1 MSRSFTETQTW
12 VFDLDNTLYPADS
25 NLFAQIDVKMGEF
38 IAQYL
43 DVSFERARYLQKN
56 YYRQY
61 GTTLSGLMKVHDMQ
75 PDAFLDYVH
84 EIDLAPV
91 PEHPELAAAIRALP
105 GRKYIFTAGSRKH
118 AENVAGKIGVLDLF
132 DDIMDI
138 VDTSF
143 VPKERAEAY
152 NTFLTRHGVDP
163 KQAAMFE
170 DMPHNLLPAHL
181 LGMTTTL
188 VHSSYVDH
196 PIQLKIR
203 EWKEPPDH
211 VHHMTEDLHGFLVD
225 VPLQQIS
232 GQQISGKQTAGNSD
246 STNNT

>member
-1 MSRSFTETQTW
+1 MSRDFSETQTW

-43 DVSFERARYLQKN
+43 EVSYERARYLQKN

-61 GTTLSGLMKVHDMQ
+61 GTTLAGLMKVHNME
-75 PDAFLDYVH
+75 PTAFLEYVH
-84 EIDLAPV
+84 DIDLAPI
-91 PEHPELAAAIRALP
+91 PEHPELADAINALP
-105 GRKYIFTAGSRKH
+105 GRKYIFTAGSRRH
-118 AENVAGKIGVLDLF
+118 AENVAGKIGVLHLF

-143 VPKERAEAY
+143 VPKEQAEAY
-152 NTFLTRHGVDP
+152 STFLKRHGVEP

-170 DMPHNLLPAHL
+170 DMPHNLLPAHM

-188 VHSSYVDH
+188 VHSSYLDH

-203 EWKEPPDH
+203 EWDAPPEH
-211 VHHMTEDLHGFLVD
+211 IHHMTEDLTGFLRD
-225 VPLQQIS
+225 VTPTQVAVRDADLR
-232 GQQISGKQTAGNSD
+232 
-246 STNNT
+246 

>member
-1 MSRSFTETQTW
+1 MSRGFHETETW

-43 DVSFERARYLQKN
+43 EVSYERARYLQKN

-61 GTTLSGLMKVHDMQ
+61 GTTLSGLMQVHNME
-75 PDAFLDYVH
+75 PTAFLDYVH
-84 EIDLAPV
+84 DIDLAPI
-91 PEHPELAAAIRALP
+91 PEHPELAEAIAELP
-105 GRKYIFTAGSRKH
+105 GRKFIFTAGSRRH

-143 VPKERAEAY
+143 VAKEQAEAY
-152 NTFLTRHGVDP
+152 DTFLKRHDVDP
-163 KQAAMFE
+163 RQSAMFE
-170 DMPHNLLPAHL
+170 DMPHNLVPAHM

-188 VHSSYVDH
+188 VHSSYLDH
-196 PIQLKIR
+196 PVQLKIR
-203 EWKEPPDH
+203 EWDAPPEH
-211 VHHMTEDLHGFLVD
+211 VHHMTEDLHGFLRE
-225 VPLQQIS
+225 VPL
-232 GQQISGKQTAGNSD
+232 AHVAERD
-246 STNNT
+246 A

>member
-12 VFDLDNTLYPADS
+12 VFDLDNTLYSADS

-61 GTTLSGLMKVHDMQ
+61 GTTLSGLMKVHDMK
-75 PDAFLDYVH
+75 PGAFLDYVH

-91 PEHPELAAAIRALP
+91 PEHPELAKAIDALP
-105 GRKYIFTAGSRKH
+105 GRKFIFTAGSRKH
-118 AENVAGKIGVLDLF
+118 AENVAGKIGVLHLF

-143 VPKERAEAY
+143 VPKEQAEAY
-152 NTFLTRHGVDP
+152 DTFLKRHGVDP

-170 DMPHNLLPAHL
+170 DMPHNLLPAHM

-203 EWKEPPDH
+203 EWKVPPEH
-211 VHHMTEDLHGFLVD
+211 VHHMTEDLQGFLVD

-232 GQQISGKQTAGNSD
+232 ETAD
-246 STNNT
+246 

>member
-1 MSRSFTETQTW
+1 MSRGFDETQTW

-43 DVSFERARYLQKN
+43 GVSMERARYLQKN

-61 GTTLSGLMKVHDMQ
+61 GTTLSGLMKVHNMD
-75 PDAFLDYVH
+75 PTDFLDYVH
-84 EIDLAPV
+84 DIDLAPI
-91 PEHPELAAAIRALP
+91 PEHPELAEAIASLP
-105 GRKYIFTAGSRKH
+105 GKKYIFTAGSRRH
-118 AENVAGKIGVLDLF
+118 AENVAGKIGVLHLF

-143 VPKERAEAY
+143 VAKEQAAAY
-152 NTFLTRHGVDP
+152 DAFLKRHGVDP

-170 DMPHNLLPAHL
+170 DMPHNLLPAHM

-196 PIQLKIR
+196 PVQLKIR
-203 EWKEPPDH
+203 EWSEPPEH
-211 VHHMTEDLHGFLVD
+211 VHHMTEDLHGFLRD
-225 VPLQQIS
+225 VPLAQI
-232 GQQISGKQTAGNSD
+232 GGREA
-246 STNNT
+246 

>member
-1 MSRSFTETQTW
+1 MSRSFAETQTW
-12 VFDLDNTLYPADS
+12 VFDLDNTLYSADS

-61 GTTLSGLMKVHDMQ
+61 GTTLSGLMKVHDMK

-91 PEHPELAAAIRALP
+91 PEHPELAKAIDALP
-105 GRKYIFTAGSRKH
+105 GRKFIFTAGSRKH
-118 AENVAGKIGVLDLF
+118 AENVAGKIGVLHLF

-143 VPKERAEAY
+143 VPKEQAEAY
-152 NTFLTRHGVDP
+152 DTFLKRHGVDP

-170 DMPHNLLPAHL
+170 DMPHNLLPAHM

-203 EWKEPPDH
+203 EWKEPPEH
-211 VHHMTEDLHGFLVD
+211 VHHMTEDLQGFLVD

-232 GQQISGKQTAGNSD
+232 ETAD
-246 STNNT
+246 